1 MINASNIEPVDVP
14 GRQLTSRGAL
24 TCTLIHGQLC
34 SLSKG
39 YPRLPFRPM
48 IDFSI
53 FIITF
58 YLLLQGLTELGF
70 FK

>member
-1 MINASNIEPVDVP
+1 MINDFNIAGVFVP
-14 GRQLTSRGAL
+14 GLLVISLVAL
-24 TCTLIHGQLC
+24 TCTLLLVQLF

-39 YPRLPFRPM
+39 YRCLPFRPM